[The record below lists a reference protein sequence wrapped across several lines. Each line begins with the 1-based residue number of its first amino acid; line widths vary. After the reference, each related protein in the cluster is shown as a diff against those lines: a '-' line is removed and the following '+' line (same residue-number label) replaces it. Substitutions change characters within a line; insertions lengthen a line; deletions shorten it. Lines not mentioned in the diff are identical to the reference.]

1 MKILYIHGLSSS
13 GASGTPANLRR
24 LLPNDIVISPDL
36 PIDPIKA
43 LNMLHDICSVQN
55 IDIVVGTSMGGM
67 FAQQIHGYRK
77 IIINPS
83 FHVSQSMRKIM
94 GINQWFNPRQDGE
107 TTFTITP
114 ELCDAYEAM
123 EQHQFEGITLFD
135 RNNTVGLFG
144 NNDTIVNCREEF
156 LNHYTQMHI
165 FEGEHRLTF
174 ENIRDTIVP
183 LINKMTKTT
192 D

>member
-43 LNMLHDICSVQN
+43 LNMLHDICSTQN

-67 FAQQIHGYRK
+67 FTQQMHGYRK
-77 IIINPS
+77 IIINPA
-83 FHVSQSMRKIM
+83 FHVSQSMRKRL
-94 GINQWFNPRQDGE
+94 GENQWFNHRQDGA

-114 ELCDAYEAM
+114 ELCDAYEEM
-123 EQHQFEGITLFD
+123 ERHQFDGITDFD
-135 RNNTVGLFG
+135 RNNSIGLFG
-144 NNDTIVNCREEF
+144 NNDTTVNCREEF
-156 LNHYTQMHI
+156 LEHYTQMFI
-165 FEGEHRLTF
+165 FDGEHRLSF
-174 ENIRDTIVP
+174 ENVRDIIVP
-183 LINKMTKTT
+183 LINKMI
-192 D
+192 

>member
-13 GASGTPANLRR
+13 GASGTPANLRQ

-94 GINQWFNPRQDGE
+94 GINHG
-107 TTFTITP
+107 
-114 ELCDAYEAM
+114 L
-123 EQHQFEGITLFD
+123 TLVKMAKLPLQSHPSYVMPM
-135 RNNTVGLFG
+135 RPWNNTNLKVLP
-144 NNDTIVNCREEF
+144 
-156 LNHYTQMHI
+156 Y
-165 FEGEHRLTF
+165 LTA
-174 ENIRDTIVP
+174 
-183 LINKMTKTT
+183 TT
-192 D
+192 L